1 MRITIFQSQKK
12 NVMKKNTNKILVRN
26 NKTKREFLLTPSELD
41 LWTKGK
47 INFTVIKAP
56 ALKEEIPDV
65 LKVEEDLIN

>member
-1 MRITIFQSQKK
+1 MKTK
-12 NVMKKNTNKILVRN
+12 NNKILVRN

-56 ALKEEIPDV
+56 VLKEEIPDV
-65 LKVEEDLIN
+65 FQVEGTDLTN